1 MQILVRK
8 ADGFVLNS
16 HIFNNP
22 IDYNNQ
28 INNGI
33 DLEVYSQEYFD
44 IYDTNIT
51 PDTDENVE
59 GFIKLYFYIDGKLVC
74 KYSATS
80 EIDEIIE
87 NYERKLAST
96 DYIIIKAYESNLLS
110 KSLDPQYD
118 YDKIA
123 VDRQNLRDKINSLRQ
138 LKMDNPTIVTY
149 KPEYMKPTEQ
159 YDKE

>member
-16 HIFNNP
+16 YIFNNP
-22 IDYNNQ
+22 TDYNNQ

-33 DLEVYSQEYFD
+33 DLEVYSKECFD
-44 IYDTNIT
+44 TYYVDIT

-59 GFIKLYFYIDGKLVC
+59 GFIKLYFYIDNKLVC

-80 EIDEIIE
+80 EIDKIIE
-87 NYERKLAST
+87 NYEKKLTST
-96 DYIIIKAYESNLLS
+96 DYIIIKAYENKLLN

-123 VDRQNLRDKINSLRQ
+123 TDRQNLRDKINSLRQ
-138 LKMDNPTIVTY
+138 LKIDNPTIVTY
-149 KPEYMKPTEQ
+149 KPEYMKPTE
-159 YDKE
+159 

>member
-1 MQILVRK
+1 M
-8 ADGFVLNS
+8 S
-16 HIFNNP
+16 
-22 IDYNNQ
+22 ID
-28 INNGI
+28 
-33 DLEVYSQEYFD
+33 
-44 IYDTNIT
+44 
-51 PDTDENVE
+51 
-59 GFIKLYFYIDGKLVC
+59 FIKLYFYIDDKLVC